1 MKYRSSQTNR
11 TMKKCLLILFTLI
24 NFTVYCN
31 GQTVKNTSYKTSSGE
46 KVLRLELTLPI
57 DKKAAWKLF
66 TVDKELQK
74 WIAPVVF
81 VELKTGG
88 YMLTNYDKN
97 QSLRDSST
105 IELGI
110 INYLENE
117 LITLK
122 VNLND
127 NFPASIQK
135 EDENLQELIQFVEIE
150 KGKTKIISSM
160 IGWGKGSD
168 WDKTYDFF
176 VKGNTW
182 TYEELG
188 KLFK

>member
-1 MKYRSSQTNR
+1 
-11 TMKKCLLILFTLI
+11 MKKSSLILFTLMA
-24 NFTVYCN
+24 FEVCCN
-31 GQTVKNTSYKTSSGE
+31 GQTVKNTSYKTASGE
-46 KVLRLELTLPI
+46 KVLRLELTLPL

-66 TVDKELQK
+66 TNDKELQK

-81 VELKTGG
+81 VELRTGG

-117 LITLK
+117 LLTLK

-127 NFPASIQK
+127 NFPPSVQK
-135 EDENLQELIQFVEIE
+135 EDENLQELIQFVEID

-160 IGWGKGSD
+160 VGWGKGSD

-182 TYEELG
+182 TYEELR

>member
-182 TYEELG
+182 TYEELR